1 LKDIQTDISSY
12 LAGNEIFSLVSDLS
26 DKSQTDVYVVGGF
39 VRDQFLH
46 RPSKDIDFVVVG
58 DGIEFAKLFVKS
70 IGHKADLNI
79 FKTFGTA
86 NIKFKGYEI
95 EFVGARKES
104 YQLNS
109 RNPIVSKGSFE
120 DDLNRRDFTINAMAI
135 SMRKQD
141 FGSLVDLFSGLNDL
155 SNCILRTPLHPDKTF
170 IDDPL
175 RMMRAARFASQ
186 LGFSLHPD
194 TFDSICRNAD
204 RLQIITQER
213 ITDELNKIMCSPIP
227 SIGFKLLHDT
237 HLLDYILP
245 ELLDLKGAETIDN
258 ISHKDNFYHTLQVLD
273 NISEV
278 TDNLWLRW
286 ASLLHDIG
294 KPATKKFDNKVGWS
308 FHGHEVVGSRMVPQV
323 FKKLKLPMNEK
334 MRYVRKMVYL
344 HLRPVALTKEE
355 VTDSAIRRLIVES
368 GDDIND
374 LLVLCKADVTSKNQE
389 KVKTFLRRFDNVKI
403 KIEEVTEK
411 DELRNWKNPIAGE
424 TIMKALKLKPSRLV
438 GEIKDEIKEAIM
450 EGVIGNNYSEAFA
463 LLLKIAKEKGLE
475 VDLNENKA
483 N

>member
-1 LKDIQTDISSY
+1 
-12 LAGNEIFSLVSDLS
+12 
-26 DKSQTDVYVVGGF
+26 
-39 VRDQFLH
+39 
-46 RPSKDIDFVVVG
+46 
-58 DGIEFAKLFVKS
+58 
-70 IGHKADLNI
+70 
-79 FKTFGTA
+79 
-86 NIKFKGYEI
+86 
-95 EFVGARKES
+95 
-104 YQLNS
+104 
-109 RNPIVSKGSFE
+109 
-120 DDLNRRDFTINAMAI
+120 
-135 SMRKQD
+135 
-141 FGSLVDLFSGLNDL
+141 
-155 SNCILRTPLHPDKTF
+155 
-170 IDDPL
+170 
-175 RMMRAARFASQ
+175 
-186 LGFSLHPD
+186 
-194 TFDSICRNAD
+194 
-204 RLQIITQER
+204 
-213 ITDELNKIMCSPIP
+213 
-227 SIGFKLLHDT
+227 
-237 HLLDYILP
+237 
-245 ELLDLKGAETIDN
+245 
-258 ISHKDNFYHTLQVLD
+258 VLD

>member
-1 LKDIQTDISSY
+1 
-12 LAGNEIFSLVSDLS
+12 
-26 DKSQTDVYVVGGF
+26 
-39 VRDQFLH
+39 
-46 RPSKDIDFVVVG
+46 
-58 DGIEFAKLFVKS
+58 
-70 IGHKADLNI
+70 
-79 FKTFGTA
+79 
-86 NIKFKGYEI
+86 
-95 EFVGARKES
+95 
-104 YQLNS
+104 
-109 RNPIVSKGSFE
+109 
-120 DDLNRRDFTINAMAI
+120 RDFTINAMAI

-155 SNCILRTPLHPDKTF
+155 NSCILRTPLHPDKTF

-194 TFDSICRNAD
+194 TFDSICKNAD

>member
-1 LKDIQTDISSY
+1 
-12 LAGNEIFSLVSDLS
+12 
-26 DKSQTDVYVVGGF
+26 
-39 VRDQFLH
+39 
-46 RPSKDIDFVVVG
+46 
-58 DGIEFAKLFVKS
+58 
-70 IGHKADLNI
+70 
-79 FKTFGTA
+79 
-86 NIKFKGYEI
+86 
-95 EFVGARKES
+95 
-104 YQLNS
+104 
-109 RNPIVSKGSFE
+109 
-120 DDLNRRDFTINAMAI
+120 
-135 SMRKQD
+135 
-141 FGSLVDLFSGLNDL
+141 
-155 SNCILRTPLHPDKTF
+155 
-170 IDDPL
+170 
-175 RMMRAARFASQ
+175 
-186 LGFSLHPD
+186 
-194 TFDSICRNAD
+194 
-204 RLQIITQER
+204 
-213 ITDELNKIMCSPIP
+213 
-227 SIGFKLLHDT
+227 
-237 HLLDYILP
+237 
-245 ELLDLKGAETIDN
+245 
-258 ISHKDNFYHTLQVLD
+258 LQVLD